1 MPQWLRHCKV
11 KIVLLDLL
19 LELPE
24 FVQHFRGG
32 ERGLQEGSL
41 FAAVLREVLED
52 LVEFRLVVLVD
63 VEQESAE
70 LIFKVVHA
78 SKVIV
83 TTLFVCLEELFAQVT
98 AFESFVDGLG
108 AEAAGAH
115 CGCYA
120 ATGEGVGVV
129 RRIADK
135 GEVVERIIF
144 KDA

>member
-32 ERGLQEGSL
+32 DRGLQEGSL

-52 LVEFRLVVLVD
+52 FVEFRLVVFVD
-63 VEQESAE
+63 VQQESAE
-70 LIFKVVHA
+70 LVFKVVHA

-83 TTLFVCLEELFAQVT
+83 AAFLVRLEKFLAQVA
-98 AFESFVDGLG
+98 AFKSFMDGLG
-108 AEAAGAH
+108 AETACAH

-120 ATGEGVGVV
+120 AAGEGVGVV
-129 RRIADK
+129 RRIADE

>member
-24 FVQHFRGG
+24 LVEHFCGG
-32 ERGLQEGSL
+32 DWRLQECSF

-52 LVEFRLVVLVD
+52 LVELRLVVLVD

-70 LIFKVVHA
+70 LVFKVVHA

-115 CGCYA
+115 CRCYTA
-120 ATGEGVGVV
+120 SGEGVGVV